1 MTGMGLYGGV
11 SGVRQSCGFFNLS
24 SVYYGVKHI
33 IICEALPLSCG
44 FSIYVLYILQQK
56 FIFFL
61 KRELMRK
68 QHNLGDVCACAKS
81 LAGRMRCGRRIDTY
95 SSKEERKE
103 EKYIY
108 VYRYMLALLSE

>member
-56 FIFFL
+56 FIFFF
-61 KRELMRK
+61 KK
-68 QHNLGDVCACAKS
+68 GIN
-81 LAGRMRCGRRIDTY
+81 
-95 SSKEERKE
+95 
-103 EKYIY
+103 EK
-108 VYRYMLALLSE
+108 AT